1 MRVIVNHTELVNI
14 NLKNKASLLSKI
26 GSRVTSS
33 IVNRI
38 NKGVLPE
45 NAPLTVAIKKS
56 GAKPLRD
63 RGQLISSI
71 SYKVTQD
78 QVVVGTNR
86 QGAAT
91 NHFGATITA
100 KKKWLWIPA
109 SSKTRTLQRRYGF
122 SAGDVMRGLKADNHS
137 VWIQSK
143 GGSSGVVLAKKGK
156 KGKVFVVFILKK
168 SVVIPPRPFLCIGQ
182 NEREEITSLIRNH
195 IGVSQ

>member
-1 MRVIVNHTELVNI
+1 MRVIVSHAELAKI
-14 NLKNKASLLSKI
+14 NLNKKASLLPKI
-26 GSRVTSS
+26 GRHVASS

-38 NKGVLPE
+38 NKGVLPD
-45 NAPLTVAIKKS
+45 NAPLTVAIKKA

-63 RGQLISSI
+63 RGQLMSSI
-71 SYKVTQD
+71 SYKATKD
-78 QVVVGTNR
+78 QVIVGTNR

-168 SVVIPPRPFLCIGQ
+168 SVVIPPRPFLYIGQ
-182 NEREEITSLIRNH
+182 NERDEITSLIRRH
-195 IGVSQ
+195 IGISQ